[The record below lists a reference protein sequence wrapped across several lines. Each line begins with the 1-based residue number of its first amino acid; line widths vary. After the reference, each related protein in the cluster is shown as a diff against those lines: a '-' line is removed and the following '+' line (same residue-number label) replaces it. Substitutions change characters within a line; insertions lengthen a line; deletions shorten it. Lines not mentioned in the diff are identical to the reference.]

1 MSDLLT
7 DRESALLLDLY
18 SAEDLGDFF
27 TVVATA
33 LRERF
38 DRTEFAIHLVDRR
51 RKRFLEYESVAG
63 FGAQSD
69 LQEYPLQV
77 HGGELG
83 VLAVAGDVES
93 PDEDLASYCSHLAL
107 GLYFHKFID
116 QQGQLI
122 DESLAHVQ
130 ALKAMGE
137 LLGELDQ
144 ELVLNKTLKFF
155 VDLLDADVGGAVL
168 LEGDKNIASARWGL
182 PEELFN
188 DLLSSTVESTRN
200 GDEGCTERVSLPR
213 DRGDGFSLGSI
224 LRLRIDLKQPHSV
237 QIFLVSGDHLEV
249 GAHQQD
255 LMRSCRVIGGIALQ
269 KALDHQEQI
278 RQHRLREQLEV
289 AKQIQIKLLPDALP
303 QCERLDMA
311 GLSRP
316 AQDVGGDYY
325 DVVELEG
332 GDLMA
337 IVADVSGKGIQA
349 AIRMAGLQAMT
360 HSLGFQDL
368 GPGAVLSHL
377 NHFLGTGRLRGHF
390 ITACCLR
397 FPADG
402 GSVRLASAGH
412 EPIIFARPGQEP
424 RLVEEVGG
432 LPLGLRDSQEYEEI
446 DLDLN
451 DGDQLL
457 VYTDGITDIRN
468 ESGEL
473 FGTERMVESIA
484 AAGDADAQ
492 SFLDSLVAELEIYR
506 GDRAWPDDLTALTIH
521 YRAEGKN

>member
-1 MSDLLT
+1 MTLAST
-7 DRESALLLDLY
+7 DRENSLLLDLY
-18 SAEDLGDFF
+18 SAEDLSDFYS
-27 TVVATA
+27 VVATA

-38 DRTEFAIHLVDRR
+38 GKSEFAIHLVDRR
-51 RKRFLEYESVAG
+51 RKRFLEYESVTG
-63 FGAQSD
+63 FGAQGD
-69 LQEYPLQV
+69 LREYPLQV

-83 VLAVAGDVES
+83 VLSVAGAS
-93 PDEDLASYCSHLAL
+93 DELANYCSHLAL

-155 VDLLDADVGGAVL
+155 VDLLGAEVGGAVL
-168 LEGDKNIASARWGL
+168 CEGDRHLAEARWGL
-182 PEELFN
+182 PEEVFSE
-188 DLLSSTVESTRN
+188 LLKTAAEVGRVE
-200 GDEGCTERVSLPR
+200 DEGATQRVRLPR
-213 DRGDGFSLGSI
+213 ERTDGFSLGSV
-224 LRLRIDLKQPHSV
+224 LRLNIDLKQPHSA
-237 QIFLVSGDHLEV
+237 QIILVSGEHLEV
-249 GAHQQD
+249 GAHQQE

-289 AKQIQIKLLPDALP
+289 AKQIQVKLLPDVLP
-303 QCERLDMA
+303 LSDRLEIA

-325 DVVELEG
+325 DVIELEG
-332 GDLMA
+332 GDLIA

-360 HSLGFQDL
+360 HSLGFQDV
-368 GPGAVLSHL
+368 GPGALLSHL

-397 FPADG
+397 FPAAG

-412 EPIIFARPGQEP
+412 EPIIFARTGEEP

-432 LPLGLRDSQEYEEI
+432 LPLGLRDGQEYEEI
-446 DLDLN
+446 DLDLIE
-451 DGDQLL
+451 GDRLL
-457 VYTDGITDIRN
+457 IYTDGITDTRDG
-468 ESGEL
+468 SGEL
-473 FGTERMVESIA
+473 FGTDRLTTGIA

-492 SFLDSLVAELEIYR
+492 AFLDSLVAELESYR
-506 GDRAWPDDLTALTIH
+506 GDRPWPDDLTALTFH